1 MRMRINSLKEPVS
14 ATSTYRRGACHL
26 IYGKV
31 TISATPAPSFTF
43 SSEASWPAESY
54 ESAVRR
60 GVIDGLAESGVGPD
74 FGAAF
79 VLKEIDWRDVD
90 SCESGYYNAAKQAT
104 REIINTATVADAG

>member
-1 MRMRINSLKEPVS
+1 MHMRIKSLKEPLSV
-14 ATSTYRRGACHL
+14 TSMYKRGACH
-26 IYGKV
+26 IMYGKV
-31 TISATPAPSFTF
+31 TISAMPAQSFTF

-60 GVIDGLAESGVGPD
+60 GVIDGLAESGVSSD

-79 VLKEIDWRDVD
+79 VLKEIDWHEVD

-104 REIINTATVADAG
+104 REIMNTAMVADAG

>member
-1 MRMRINSLKEPVS
+1 MRMRIKFLKEHLS
-14 ATSTYRRGACHL
+14 ATSVYKRGACHVM
-26 IYGKV
+26 YGKV
-31 TISATPAPSFTF
+31 TISARPAKSFTF

-60 GVIDGLAESGVGPD
+60 GVIDGLAESGVGSD

-79 VLKEIDWRDVD
+79 VLKEIDWHEVN

-104 REIINTATVADAG
+104 REIMNTAMAAGAG